1 MSDIINKLEK
11 VVLSIAYYTN
21 WFCGIG
27 IIEYPIGKQHRVMSF
42 LYTGVVLI
50 VYSVLSVYVYS
61 DFAIVSRDYEV
72 NQTMM
77 KGVYCATFILTFSTI
92 VMGWYRN
99 KEIRSILQRMNIAM
113 RIIDKLG
120 ASKNYTKAFTVQVGY
135 AVGTLTFLI
144 IIVIIN
150 ALVVYKR
157 DPKHDSHVLTVMAV
171 NYPLIILQVVDTL
184 FINIIQYARKN
195 MRVINDVLREML
207 TSTQD
212 FPQHT
217 KIVRRYLRTLDS
229 PELDTDIVDQKTDAE
244 DKMYTIN
251 MSKKAHLTLVK
262 ICQETDDTFGL
273 HILLSV
279 IVAIITITV
288 SIYHIYMLVD
298 YLSISRAIYDNTL
311 LPVCILLI
319 YYYVKIHAISHF
331 CSSTSEEAVIT
342 GDIISELYDDSSI
355 GIESQTEIRQ
365 FGDQIVQNSLTFKAH
380 GFVTL
385 DFTLIQNVKNGIKCV
400 SSFKC
405 TLFYFNIFIML
416 QVVGFVTTY
425 LMILI
430 QFGSSTSIEISR

>member
-1 MSDIINKLEK
+1 
-11 VVLSIAYYTN
+11 
-21 WFCGIG
+21 
-27 IIEYPIGKQHRVMSF
+27 
-42 LYTGVVLI
+42 
-50 VYSVLSVYVYS
+50 
-61 DFAIVSRDYEV
+61 
-72 NQTMM
+72 M
-77 KGVYCATFILTFSTI
+77 KGLYCATFILTFSTI

-99 KEIRSILQRMNIAM
+99 KEIRSILQRMSITM

-229 PELDTDIVDQKTDAE
+229 PELDTDIVNQKTDAG
-244 DKMYTIN
+244 DKIYTIN

-279 IVAIITITV
+279 IVAVITIT
-288 SIYHIYMLVD
+288 
-298 YLSISRAIYDNTL
+298 
-311 LPVCILLI
+311 
-319 YYYVKIHAISHF
+319 
-331 CSSTSEEAVIT
+331 
-342 GDIISELYDDSSI
+342 
-355 GIESQTEIRQ
+355 IRQ

-380 GFVTL
+380 GFITL
-385 DFTLIQNVKNGIKCV
+385 DFTLIQNVKNGIKYV

-405 TLFYFNIFIML
+405 TLFYFNIFIMM